1 MDEEQKIEEVK
12 KTEDN
17 SFKKMINVA
26 VVIML
31 VFMIFIALYSFF
43 FNMQEAISRLFETR
57 YVALMNAI
65 FDIVVIG
72 IAVYL
77 VKMFLTKNY
86 P

>member
-1 MDEEQKIEEVK
+1 MDDEQKVSDEK
-12 KTEDN
+12 KPDDN
-17 SFKKMINVA
+17 SFKKVINVA

-43 FNMQEAISRLFETR
+43 FNMQDAISRLFETR

-72 IAVYL
+72 VAVYL
-77 VKMFLTKNY
+77 VKMFMAKN
-86 P
+86 

>member
-1 MDEEQKIEEVK
+1 MADDQKIGEVTKSEENSLK
-12 KTEDN
+12 KL
-17 SFKKMINVA
+17 INVA

-43 FNMQEAISRLFETR
+43 FNMQDAISRLFEPR

-72 IAVYL
+72 VAVYL
-77 VKMFLTKNY
+77 VKMFLAK
-86 P
+86 

>member
-1 MDEEQKIEEVK
+1 MEDEQKVAEVKNPEDNSVK
-12 KTEDN
+12 KT
-17 SFKKMINVA
+17 INVA
-26 VVIML
+26 VIIIL

-72 IAVYL
+72 VAVYL
-77 VKMFLTKNY
+77 VKMFLTKN
-86 P
+86 